1 MNMFEEVWPGWNLG
15 KSDVGVA
22 KIKEAGGGGGL
33 SEEFR
38 LPNMHEEG
46 GILSSR
52 IKIWN
57 EVAQA

>member
-1 MNMFEEVWPGWNLG
+1 MNMFEEVWPGWNPG

-22 KIKEAGGGGGL
+22 KIKEASGGWL